1 MVGQFSQQRSF
12 LLIRTLRYYAYCCKC
27 VKTYKK
33 CVVFETHTDLQATLQ
48 MQGRGLEVSDLILGC
63 PELRDERD
71 KGRGYFFA

>member
-1 MVGQFSQQRSF
+1 MALPQTWRAWRHTIFNPF
-12 LLIRTLRYYAYCCKC
+12 FPY
-27 VKTYKK
+27 
-33 CVVFETHTDLQATLQ
+33 VFETHTDLQATLQ